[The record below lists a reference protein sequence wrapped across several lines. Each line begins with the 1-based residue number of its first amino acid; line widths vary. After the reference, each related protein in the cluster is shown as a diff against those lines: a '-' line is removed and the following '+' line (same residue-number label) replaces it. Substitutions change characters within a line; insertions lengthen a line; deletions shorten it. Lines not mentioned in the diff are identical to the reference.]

1 MPSKGCHGKVR
12 RVAKDYSFSF
22 ECFDC
27 PFCGKTITP
36 PHVKR
41 HLTTHNDLND
51 DEVGIAWIRW
61 LEARDEISAENADR
75 MIAVTHHRMT
85 LLQVEP

>member
-1 MPSKGCHGKVR
+1 MGGV
-12 RVAKDYSFSF
+12 VTDYRFSF

-41 HLTTHNDLND
+41 HIATHADVSKED
-51 DEVGIAWIRW
+51 SDIAWVRW
-61 LEARDEISAENADR
+61 LEAREEVAAENADR
-75 MIAVTHHRMT
+75 MVEIIERRRT
-85 LLQVEP
+85 L